1 MKRIFWG
8 LVAIIALVACTVK
21 MSTSINVS
29 DLLSSENKKLVVDL
43 QVLVMSCSE
52 DNIQRIQTA
61 FEKRKIKAHYNKCG
75 STDVFNEYASFSLS
89 IPLIKYT
96 TKDALPDADIAFVVM
111 SDALALITASDFAS
125 ILDSGSEF
133 DDKITISSIE
143 FSLVNDRDSDFVIK
157 PTLAFVDE
165 KPVYQETVIV
175 PAFSKVLIKLPD
187 VANKLLEQSGKSYM
201 ILKFER

>member
-1 MKRIFWG
+1 M
-8 LVAIIALVACTVK
+8 
-21 MSTSINVS
+21 
-29 DLLSSENKKLVVDL
+29 
-43 QVLVMSCSE
+43 
-52 DNIQRIQTA
+52 
-61 FEKRKIKAHYNKCG
+61 
-75 STDVFNEYASFSLS
+75 S